1 MPPARIHVTDT
12 YDVPDTDDAD
22 ADTDD
27 DAGPCEDIV
36 VLAKTHSGASE
47 DTYCGFGTLTMGHP
61 WSLWVTHGKYGSPMV
76 NMGHQG
82 SDMVRYGPKQPER
95 SHIAVSYTHLTLP
108 TSYAV

>member
-1 MPPARIHVTDT
+1 MAARVHVTDT

-47 DTYCGFGTLTMGHP
+47 DTYCGSDDDDDDDDAVDDHEGDDDDDDDAGEEISRCPKINLGGGVGH
-61 WSLWVTHGKYGSPMV
+61 LRCNLIRKRNTYM
-76 NMGHQG
+76 
-82 SDMVRYGPKQPER
+82 
-95 SHIAVSYTHLTLP
+95 
-108 TSYAV
+108 

>member
-1 MPPARIHVTDT
+1 MAARVHVPDT

-47 DTYCGFGTLTMGHP
+47 DTHC
-61 WSLWVTHGKYGSPMV
+61 
-76 NMGHQG
+76 G
-82 SDMVRYGPKQPER
+82 SDDDDDENRNLRKPNR
-95 SHIAVSYTHLTLP
+95 ALT
-108 TSYAV
+108 SWASRC